1 MKCWS
6 CIFSSFETY
15 INLLI
20 FITFL
25 KRLERKHERISSQ
38 KTLLSMLNDNH
49 NQFLKNS
56 TQRNSSSKRTKS
68 NKIED
73 EFHQANIHDCED
85 MLSYLEKNLVSK
97 SRYRRPKLNKRILK
111 SQSSIVDISCIKR
124 RRKTTIISDGST
136 DVIEAYFKE
145 DLYYVTSSE
154 SESDKDDL
162 YLPFNKVKYEEKR
175 KILNNKKN
183 TNSEKRRIMRE
194 LSEVYSKM
202 NNSKQYTDD
211 LSKVVSKTEKLKKN
225 FTWIMELKHI
235 DSKNGLACHYKDNCL
250 IILRNFDK
258 RILRLTVDQFRECNL
273 QEKFDCS
280 SCHVQITKRCSNGQL
295 YVAQGLQNSV
305 HFSLSTASTTQM
317 TNIMKKNK
325 ISSRTFSDKETVCS
339 DSSFLSFYQFNGS
352 KKNCLRRMS
361 IHT

>member
-1 MKCWS
+1 M
-6 CIFSSFETY
+6 
-15 INLLI
+15 
-20 FITFL
+20 
-25 KRLERKHERISSQ
+25 ERKHERISSQ
-38 KTLLSMLNDNH
+38 KTLLSMLSDNH

-85 MLSYLEKNLVSK
+85 MLSYLEKNLASK

-175 KILNNKKN
+175 KILINKKN

-202 NNSKQYTDD
+202 NNSKQYSDD
-211 LSKVVSKTEKLKKN
+211 LSKVVSKTEKLKK
-225 FTWIMELKHI
+225 TLP
-235 DSKNGLACHYKDNCL
+235 G
-250 IILRNFDK
+250 
-258 RILRLTVDQFRECNL
+258 
-273 QEKFDCS
+273 
-280 SCHVQITKRCSNGQL
+280 
-295 YVAQGLQNSV
+295 
-305 HFSLSTASTTQM
+305 
-317 TNIMKKNK
+317 
-325 ISSRTFSDKETVCS
+325 
-339 DSSFLSFYQFNGS
+339 
-352 KKNCLRRMS
+352 
-361 IHT
+361 